1 MAASGWMERWRT
13 ARALGIGNVARVV
26 AYRGMKR
33 TRLAKWLTAPPVESA
48 VGDLFRAEMAMD
60 SASLEP
66 DLAIYF
72 SRHGMALNGEIAWL
86 YDPFAEESFE
96 EPERHWSEIPDFV
109 RPGRDIKAI
118 WELSRFDW
126 ALKLARL
133 AHDQDSEAPISRL
146 NALIKD
152 WQQHNPP
159 FLGPNW
165 KCGQETSIRMLQT
178 LLAAALIGQDGL
190 SSEKPPSEAL
200 KAFVEIHTK
209 RIAATIQYAIAQDNN
224 HSISEA
230 VGLYIAGA
238 WLVRHDEAAR
248 RPRSWHERGR
258 AHLERLAAR
267 LFAEDGSFSQYSITY
282 HRFVI
287 DMLAQVEWWRRRL
300 GLPAFSETYQTR
312 VRAGVRWLHDL
323 TDPSTGDGPNVGS
336 NDGAR
341 LFVLSDTDYR
351 DFRPSIQLAM
361 KLFENQVPYP
371 EGDHDQQLISLGL
384 TPEPRR
390 PLERSSRV
398 MADGGFVLMAPPP
411 TRGSADLENAPPPGH
426 NASLPVG
433 GGVDFAAASGG
444 SGRKEGPPADCAPSQ
459 GGHPSAWAC
468 VRFPSFAFRPAH
480 ADALH
485 LDLWVDGVNL
495 LRDSGSF
502 SYNPE
507 PGAAPD
513 LRATAAHNTIEFDGR
528 DQMPRLGRFLFGSW
542 LQPSDVGELVSSEE
556 GLSWTGSYEDSE
568 GCRHRR
574 TVITEGAVWRVLD
587 EIEGQAEKAVLR
599 WRLLPDDWRLD
610 GTMLHGTLAKISIA
624 TNQPPLSIRLV
635 DGKESRYYLDLA
647 TIPVLE
653 VELGPDAR
661 SIETTI
667 TLTSAEKTTSMNGIG
682 VEKNAGRP
690 A

>member
-1 MAASGWMERWRT
+1 MTAVSGWMERWRT

-26 AYRGMKR
+26 AYRGMKQ
-33 TRLAKWLTAPPVESA
+33 TRLAKWLTAPPARSA
-48 VGDLFRAEMAMD
+48 VGDLFLTETTAD

-66 DLAIYF
+66 DLARYF
-72 SRHGMALNGEIAWL
+72 SRHSMALNGEIPWL
-86 YDPFAEESFE
+86 YDPFAQESFE

-126 ALKLARL
+126 ALKLALL
-133 AHDQDSEAPISRL
+133 ARDQQSEAPVQRL
-146 NALIKD
+146 NALIRD
-152 WQQHNPP
+152 WQQYNPP

-165 KCGQETSIRMLQT
+165 KCGQETTIRMLQT

-190 SSEKPPSEAL
+190 SSEHPPSEAL

-230 VGLYIAGA
+230 TGLYIAGA

-258 AHLERLAAR
+258 QQLERLAAR

-287 DMLAQVEWWRRRL
+287 DMLAQAEWWRSRL
-300 GLPAFSETYQTR
+300 GLPEFSQTYQTR

-323 TDPSTGDGPNVGS
+323 TDPLTGDGPNVGS

-351 DFRPSIQLAM
+351 DFRPSVQLAM
-361 KLFENQVPYP
+361 KLFEDQTPYP
-371 EGDHDQQLISLGL
+371 EGAHDQQLTNLGL
-384 TPEPRR
+384 DPGPRQ
-390 PLERSSRV
+390 PLERPSRV
-398 MADGGFVLMAPPP
+398 MADGGFVLMASPP
-411 TRGSADLENAPPPGH
+411 TR
-426 NASLPVG
+426 
-433 GGVDFAAASGG
+433 GGVDFATVSERRE
-444 SGRKEGPPADCAPSQ
+444 SSIEGTPSQ
-459 GGHPSAWAC
+459 GGRPPASAWAC

-485 LDLWVDGVNL
+485 FDLWVDGVNL

-507 PGAAPD
+507 PGVAPD
-513 LRATAAHNTIEFDGR
+513 LRATAAHNTVEFDGR

-542 LQPSDVGELVSSEE
+542 LQPSEVGELVEEE
-556 GLSWTGSYEDSE
+556 GKLSWTGSYEDNES
-568 GCRHRR
+568 CRHRR
-574 TVITEGAVWRVLD
+574 TVIVDGMIWRVLD
-587 EIEGQAEKAVLR
+587 EIDGQVEKAVLR
-599 WRLLPDDWRLD
+599 WRLAPGDWKLD
-610 GTMLHGTLAKISIA
+610 GMTLHGALARLSIE
-624 TNQPPLSIRLV
+624 TDQPPASIRLV

-653 VELGPDAR
+653 VELGPDIR

-667 TLTSAEKTTSMNGIG
+667 TLLPTNGTTSNDSD
-682 VEKNAGRP
+682 P
-690 A
+690 S

>member
-1 MAASGWMERWRT
+1 MTAVSGWMERWRT

-33 TRLAKWLTAPPVESA
+33 TRLAKWLTASPAEAA
-48 VGDLFRAEMAMD
+48 VGDLFTTEATAD

-66 DLAIYF
+66 GLAVYF
-72 SRHGMALNGEIAWL
+72 SRHEMPLNGEVPWL
-86 YDPFAEESFE
+86 YDPFAKESFE

-133 AHDQDSEAPISRL
+133 ARDQESEAPIMRL
-146 NALIKD
+146 NALVRD

-165 KCGQETSIRMLQT
+165 KCGQETTIRMLQT

-190 SSEKPPSEAL
+190 SSEKAPSEAL

-230 VGLYIAGA
+230 TGLYIAGA
-238 WLVRHDEAAR
+238 WLARHDEAAR
-248 RPRSWHERGR
+248 RPRSWHERGVQQ
-258 AHLERLAAR
+258 LERLAAR
-267 LFAEDGSFSQYSITY
+267 LFAEDGSFSQYSVTY

-300 GLPAFSETYQTR
+300 DLPELSETYQTR

-323 TDPSTGDGPNVGS
+323 TDPDTGDAPNVGS

-351 DFRPSIQLAM
+351 DFRPSVQLAM
-361 KLFENQVPYP
+361 KLFEDQVPYP
-371 EGDHDQQLISLGL
+371 EGEHDQQLISLGL

-398 MADGGFVLMAPPP
+398 MADGGFVLMIPRPPTDTPPGESAPPA
-411 TRGSADLENAPPPGH
+411 TR
-426 NASLPVG
+426 
-433 GGVDFAAASGG
+433 GGVDLAAVSEGRAAANGAMSSGSRPSTG
-444 SGRKEGPPADCAPSQ
+444 GR
-459 GGHPSAWAC
+459 PSAAWGC

-480 ADALH
+480 ADAPH
-485 LDLWVDGVNL
+485 IDLWVDGVNL

-542 LQPSDVGELVSSEE
+542 LQPSEVGELVLD
-556 GLSWTGSYEDSE
+556 GDALSWSGAYEDAE

-574 TVITEGAVWRVLD
+574 TVFVDGAVWRVLD
-587 EIEGQAEKAVLR
+587 EIDGRYEKAVLR
-599 WRLLPDDWRLD
+599 WRLAPSDWMLD
-610 GTMLHGTLAKISIA
+610 GMTLLGPLAR
-624 TNQPPLSIRLV
+624 LSIEADHAPSSLRLV
-635 DGKESRYYLDLA
+635 DGKESRYYLDLE

-653 VELGPDAR
+653 VELGPDVT

-667 TLTSAEKTTSMNGIG
+667 TLLASG
-682 VEKNAGRP
+682 
-690 A
+690 

>member
-1 MAASGWMERWRT
+1 MTAASGWMERWRT

-33 TRLAKWLTAPPVESA
+33 TRLAKWLTASPAEA
-48 VGDLFRAEMAMD
+48 AIGDLFETEAATD
-60 SASLEP
+60 NAVLEP

-72 SRHGMALNGEIAWL
+72 SRHSMALNGEVPWL

-126 ALKLARL
+126 ALKLAL
-133 AHDQDSEAPISRL
+133 AADDQKSEAPIQRL
-146 NALIKD
+146 NALVRN
-152 WQQHNPP
+152 WQQYNPP

-165 KCGQETSIRMLQT
+165 KCGQETTIRMLQT
-178 LLAAALIGQDGL
+178 LLAASLLDQDGL
-190 SSEKPPSEAL
+190 SAKGPPSEAL

-209 RIAATIQYAIAQDNN
+209 RIAATNQYAIAQDNN

-230 VGLYIAGA
+230 TGLYIAGA
-238 WLVRHDEAAR
+238 WLARHDEAAK
-248 RPRSWHERGR
+248 RPRVLHERGR
-258 AHLERLAAR
+258 AQLERLAAR

-287 DMLAQVEWWRRRL
+287 DMLAQAEWWRRRL
-300 GLPAFSETYQTR
+300 ELPEFSEIFQTR
-312 VRAGVRWLHDL
+312 VQNGVRWLHDM
-323 TDPSTGDGPNVGS
+323 TDPVTGDGPNVGS

-341 LFVLSDTDYR
+341 LFVLTDTDYR
-351 DFRPSIQLAM
+351 DFRPSVQLAM
-361 KLFENQVPYP
+361 KLFAGQVPYP
-371 EGDHDQQLISLGL
+371 EGAHDQQLANLGL

-411 TRGSADLENAPPPGH
+411 TRG
-426 NASLPVG
+426 
-433 GGVDFAAASGG
+433 GVDLGAVALSGE
-444 SGRKEGPPADCAPSQ
+444 SAPSN
-459 GGHPSAWAC
+459 GGRPSAEAWAC
-468 VRFPSFAFRPAH
+468 VRFPSFAFRPPH

-485 LDLWVDGVNL
+485 VDLWVEGVNL
-495 LRDSGSF
+495 LRDSGSY
-502 SYNPE
+502 SYNPA
-507 PGAAPD
+507 PDAAPD
-513 LRATAAHNTIEFDGR
+513 LRGTSAHNTIEFDGR

-542 LQPSDVGELVSSEE
+542 LQPSEVGELLEGDD
-556 GLSWTGSYEDSE
+556 GLSWTGAYEDNQ

-574 TVITEGAVWRVLD
+574 TVSVDGEVWRVRD
-587 EIEGQAEKAVLR
+587 EIDGQKEKAVLR
-599 WRLLPDDWRLD
+599 WRLAPGDWRLD
-610 GTMLHGTLAKISIA
+610 GMTLHGARAKISIE
-624 TNQPPLSIRLV
+624 TDQPPASIRLV

-647 TIPVLE
+647 TLPVLE

-667 TLTSAEKTTSMNGIG
+667 TLL
-682 VEKNAGRP
+682 P

>member
-1 MAASGWMERWRT
+1 MTAASGWMERWRT

-33 TRLAKWLTAPPVESA
+33 TRLAKWLTAPPVEAA
-48 VGDLFRAEMAMD
+48 VGDVFKAEATSD
-60 SASLEP
+60 SATLEP
-66 DLAIYF
+66 DLAVYF
-72 SRHGMALNGEIAWL
+72 SRHSLALNGEVPWL

-126 ALKLARL
+126 ALKLAL
-133 AHDQDSEAPISRL
+133 AARGQQDEAAIPRL
-146 NALIKD
+146 NALIRD

-165 KCGQETSIRMLQT
+165 KCGQETTIRMLQT

-190 SSEKPPSEAL
+190 RPGEPPSEAL

-230 VGLYIAGA
+230 TGLYIAGA
-238 WLVRHDEAAR
+238 WLARHDEAAK
-248 RPRSWHERGR
+248 RPRVLHERGR
-258 AHLERLAAR
+258 AQLERLAAR

-287 DMLAQVEWWRRRL
+287 DMLAQAEWWRRRL
-300 GLPAFSETYQTR
+300 ELPEFSEIFQTR
-312 VRAGVRWLHDL
+312 VQNGVRWLHDM
-323 TDPSTGDGPNVGS
+323 TDPVTGDGPNVGS

-341 LFVLSDTDYR
+341 LFVLTDTDYR
-351 DFRPSIQLAM
+351 DFRPSVQLAM
-361 KLFENQVPYP
+361 KLFAGQVPYP
-371 EGDHDQQLISLGL
+371 EGAHDQQLANLGL

-411 TRGSADLENAPPPGH
+411 TRGGVDLENASPAGQSASPP
-426 NASLPVG
+426 VR
-433 GGVDFAAASGG
+433 GGVDPEKAACTGKRQPESEGG
-444 SGRKEGPPADCAPSQ
+444 PSA
-459 GGHPSAWAC
+459 AWAC
-468 VRFPSFAFRPAH
+468 IRFPSFAFRPAH

-513 LRATAAHNTIEFDGR
+513 LRATSAHNTIEFDGR

-542 LQPSDVGELVSSEE
+542 LQASEVGELIADED
-556 GLSWTGSYEDSE
+556 GLSWTGAYEDNE

-574 TVITEGAVWRVLD
+574 TVVANGVIWRVMD
-587 EIEGQAEKAVLR
+587 EIDGQVEKAVLR
-599 WRLLPDDWRLD
+599 WRLAPGEWALD
-610 GTMLHGTLAKISIA
+610 GTTLHGALAEITIE
-624 TNQPPLSIRLV
+624 TDQPSSDIRLAE
-635 DGKESRYYLDLA
+635 GKESRYYLDLES
-647 TIPVLE
+647 IPVLE
-653 VELGPDAR
+653 VELGPEVR

-667 TLTSAEKTTSMNGIG
+667 TLLPTRE
-682 VEKNAGRP
+682 
-690 A
+690 

>member
-1 MAASGWMERWRT
+1 MTAVSGWMERWRT
-13 ARALGIGNVARVV
+13 ARALGIGNVARVA

-33 TRLAKWLTAPPVESA
+33 TRLAKWLTASPAESA
-48 VGDLFRAEMAMD
+48 VGDLFTTAEITD
-60 SASLEP
+60 SVSLEP

-72 SRHGMALNGEIAWL
+72 SRHAMPLNGEVPWL
-86 YDPFAEESFE
+86 YDPFAEERFE

-126 ALKLARL
+126 VLKLARL
-133 AHDQDSEAPISRL
+133 ARDQKSEEPVRRM
-146 NALIKD
+146 NALIRD

-165 KCGQETSIRMLQT
+165 KCGQETTIRMLQT

-190 SSEKPPSEAL
+190 RPGQAPSEAL

-209 RIAATIQYAIAQDNN
+209 RIAATIQYALAQDNN

-230 VGLYIAGA
+230 TGLYIAGA
-238 WLVRHDEAAR
+238 WLARHDKAAR
-248 RPRSWHERGR
+248 RPRSWHERGVQQ
-258 AHLERLAAR
+258 LERLAAR
-267 LFAEDGSFSQYSITY
+267 LFAEDGSFSQYSVTY

-287 DMLAQVEWWRRRL
+287 DMLAQAEWWRKRL
-300 GLPAFSETYQTR
+300 DLPELSEIYRTR
-312 VRAGVRWLHDL
+312 VRAGIRWLHDL
-323 TDPSTGDGPNVGS
+323 TDPETGDAPNVGS

-351 DFRPSIQLAM
+351 DFRPSVQLAM
-361 KLFENQVPYP
+361 KLFEDCVPYP
-371 EGDHDQQLISLGL
+371 EGDHDQQLIGLDL
-384 TPEPRR
+384 TPGPRR

-398 MADGGFVLMAPPP
+398 MADGGFVLMIPRPPADRLPEESAPA
-411 TRGSADLENAPPPGH
+411 TR
-426 NASLPVG
+426 
-433 GGVDFAAASGG
+433 GGVDLAEASNGKA
-444 SGRKEGPPADCAPSQ
+444 SSQ
-459 GGHPSAWAC
+459 GGRPSTAWGC

-502 SYNPE
+502 SYNPK

-513 LRATAAHNTIEFDGR
+513 LRATSAHNTIEFDGR

-542 LQPSDVGELVSSEE
+542 LEPAEVGELVAD
-556 GLSWTGSYEDSE
+556 GDTLSWSGSYEDAL

-574 TVITEGAVWRVLD
+574 TVFVDGAVWRVLD
-587 EIEGQAEKAVLR
+587 EIDGQKEKAVLR
-599 WRLLPDDWRLD
+599 WRLAPGDWRLD
-610 GTMLHGTLAKISIA
+610 GMTLHGALARLSIESD
-624 TNQPPLSIRLV
+624 QPPSSLRLV
-635 DGKESRYYLDLA
+635 DGKESRYYLDLE

-653 VELGPDAR
+653 VELGPDVR

-667 TLTSAEKTTSMNGIG
+667 TLIATGKKASENANPS
-682 VEKNAGRP
+682 EKNSGCRA
-690 A
+690 

>member
-1 MAASGWMERWRT
+1 M
-13 ARALGIGNVARVV
+13 GNVARVV

-33 TRLAKWLTAPPVESA
+33 VKLAKWLTAPPAQAA
-48 VGDLFRAEMAMD
+48 VGDLFKTERAQD
-60 SASLEP
+60 DASLDP

-72 SRHGMALNGEIAWL
+72 SRHQTTLGDHVPWL

-96 EPERHWSEIPDFV
+96 APERHWSEIPDFV

-126 ALKLARL
+126 ALTLARQ
-133 AHDQDSEAPISRL
+133 ARDQGSEAPVARL
-146 NALIKD
+146 NALIRD

-165 KCGQETSIRMLQT
+165 KCGQETTIRMLQT
-178 LLAAALIGQDGL
+178 LLAASLLDQDGVGAAD
-190 SSEKPPSEAL
+190 EPSEAL

-209 RIAATIQYAIAQDNN
+209 RVAATIQYALAQDNN
-224 HSISEA
+224 HSVSEA
-230 VGLYIAGA
+230 TGLYIAGA
-238 WLVRHDEAAR
+238 WLGRHDEAAR
-248 RPRSWHERGR
+248 RPRTWHERGR
-258 AHLERLAAR
+258 NQLERLAAR

-287 DMLAQVEWWRRRL
+287 DMLAQAEWWRKRL
-300 GLPAFSETYQTR
+300 DLPEFSEIFHAR
-312 VRAGVRWLHDL
+312 VSAGVRWLHDM
-323 TDPSTGDGPNVGS
+323 TDPVTGDGPNVGS

-351 DFRPSIQLAM
+351 DFRPSVQLAM
-361 KLFENQVPYP
+361 KLFEDQVPYP
-371 EGDHDQQLISLGL
+371 EGDHDQQLVSLGL
-384 TPEPRR
+384 TPGPRR

-398 MADGGFVLMAPPP
+398 MADGGFVLMIPPLPP
-411 TRGSADLENAPPPGH
+411 TRGDVDLAPVP
-426 NASLPVG
+426 
-433 GGVDFAAASGG
+433 GG
-444 SGRKEGPPADCAPSQ
+444 SAPREGGRPST
-459 GGHPSAWAC
+459 WAL

-507 PGAAPD
+507 PDAAPD
-513 LRATAAHNTIEFDGR
+513 LRATSAHNTIEFDGR

-542 LQPSDVGELVSSEE
+542 LQPSEVGELALED
-556 GLSWTGSYEDSE
+556 GWLSWSGAYEDGE

-574 TVITEGAVWRVLD
+574 TVSTDGATWRIVD
-587 EIEGQAEKAVLR
+587 EIEGQKKEAMLR
-599 WRLLPDDWRLD
+599 WRLAPGDWVLD
-610 GTMLHGTLAKISIA
+610 GETLHGALATISIKA
-624 TNQPPLSIRLV
+624 EQPPEAIRLV
-635 DGKESRYYLDLA
+635 DGKESRYYLDLQ

-653 VELGPDAR
+653 VEFGPDAR
-661 SIETTI
+661 SVTTTI
-667 TLTSAEKTTSMNGIG
+667 TLL
-682 VEKNAGRP
+682 P
-690 A
+690 AR